1 MDILKWAIF
10 QKYGKMWVPVTN
22 LLGDRARLRTLQSL
36 STQNTLVGWAT
47 LKLRVGFPCG
57 NGIRVAVSSQSAVL
71 TETPT
76 CALYRLGRKNH
87 VLHRKYHQVC
97 ALEAFPRENEALSTT
112 CPGEGGTSNTRI
124 CKHLFL
130 TLLERQSDPPR
141 SHAKP
146 VEVYIFRVPSQCL
159 STALPFVLADAL

>member
-57 NGIRVAVSSQSAVL
+57 NGVRVAVSSQSAIL

-76 CALYRLGRKNH
+76 CALYRLGRKIMFSTGNITKFVRWKLSLGRMRH
-87 VLHRKYHQVC
+87 FPLPVQGKEGPPTPGYANTSSWPSLKGRVIHPGHMLSQWKSTFSKSHPS
-97 ALEAFPRENEALSTT
+97 AF
-112 CPGEGGTSNTRI
+112 
-124 CKHLFL
+124 
-130 TLLERQSDPPR
+130 
-141 SHAKP
+141 
-146 VEVYIFRVPSQCL
+146 